1 MPERDNRKT
10 LSEIGLTA
18 KESSTFKQIDS
29 PGPGHHR
36 QDAGEIAKQD
46 DGRPI
51 SVPSCNTYRT
61 LTDIGISRRES
72 STFKQIAAPTL
83 ATIGRMPGRLRNRT
97 PEVQIL
103 KTVCQSGIPLKPFQK
118 LD

>member
-1 MPERDNRKT
+1 MGWNGRGNKKEINP
-10 LSEIGLTA
+10 LSIIDRPFNEKETHNTQKIIAEEIG
-18 KESSTFKQIDS
+18 KST
-29 PGPGHHR
+29 
-36 QDAGEIAKQD
+36 
-46 DGRPI
+46 
-51 SVPSCNTYRT
+51 
-61 LTDIGISRRES
+61 
-72 STFKQIAAPTL
+72 APTL

>member
-1 MPERDNRKT
+1 MASEKTPRT

-46 DGRPI
+46 TGGNVFKYATPEDIKP
-51 SVPSCNTYRT
+51 RT
-61 LTDIGISRRES
+61 LSEIGLTAKES
-72 STFKQIAAPTL
+72 STFKQIDS
-83 ATIGRMPGRLRNRT
+83 PGPGLHRR
-97 PEVQIL
+97 
-103 KTVCQSGIPLKPFQK
+103 K
-118 LD
+118 